1 MKIFLSNL
9 ETLKACTEEDLGET
23 VKKLLEQCPCNDCF
37 FNDCDYWD
45 SKYCCKYC
53 RWLHGEV
60 TPNCE
65 DCNPMDI

>member
-1 MKIFLSNL
+1 MGG
-9 ETLKACTEEDLGET
+9 TLYIVGCAAVEAVEE
-23 VKKLLEQCPCNDCF
+23 EQCPCNDCF

-45 SKYCCKYC
+45 SRYCCRYC

>member
-1 MKIFLSNL
+1 M
-9 ETLKACTEEDLGET
+9 EE
-23 VKKLLEQCPCNDCF
+23 EQCPCNDCF
-37 FNDCDYWD
+37 LNDCDYWD
-45 SKYCCKYC
+45 SRYCCRYC

>member
-1 MKIFLSNL
+1 M
-9 ETLKACTEEDLGET
+9 EE
-23 VKKLLEQCPCNDCF
+23 EQCPCNDCF

-53 RWLHGEV
+53 RWLHGEA

-65 DCNPMDI
+65 DCKPMDI